1 MLLCAPHFR
10 SKPSSSHH
18 TSAHLSW
25 RITGDRGVTLGASG
39 HQPLSDSGSCPSSI
53 GCQLWARECHVGP
66 VTRSPHCNLWDSP
79 TSRWSWSVPLCLPA
93 MSSSSGPQISEHRTP
108 EDSGG
113 SLSLQFSENLVSV
126 SPTDVSPLG
135 QSRPTLQGSG
145 AAWAMQAFPV
155 RQWAAGSQER
165 LLLPGSWDW
174 SSSYGRHRIVEG
186 LWFKVCRAARAPC
199 KACRSWG
206 CSSRT
211 LPDFGVLGL

>member
-1 MLLCAPHFR
+1 M
-10 SKPSSSHH
+10 
-18 TSAHLSW
+18 T
-25 RITGDRGVTLGASG
+25 IGASG

-66 VTRSPHCNLWDSP
+66 ATCSPRCNLWDTAAP
-79 TSRWSWSVPLCLPA
+79 PVVMVCPLCLPA
-93 MSSSSGPQISEHRTP
+93 TSSSSGPRISEHRTP
-108 EDSGG
+108 EGSGG

-135 QSRPTLQGSG
+135 QSRPTQQGSG

-155 RQWAAGSQER
+155 RQGAAGSQER

-174 SSSYGRHRIVEG
+174 SASHGRHRIVEG
-186 LWFKVCRAARAPC
+186 LWFKVCRAARAPR

-211 LPDFGVLGL
+211 LPDLDHPNDFGVLGL